1 MHGVKLTILA
11 LALTILAASACFALP
26 TPKATE
32 ARWDAYTDPD
42 GVGMF
47 IYWCKPTAAPCVD
60 SDFVDAQ
67 RVDVQIP
74 PQDPEN
80 GEHVVNVLNAIA
92 GAKAKLCFRN
102 TAYDAS
108 GNESAFGTLATG
120 EDGCGW
126 FGMANAKNQKVK

>member
-1 MHGVKLTILA
+1 MYHIKLTVLVLA
-11 LALTILAASACFALP
+11 LMMITASACFALP

-32 ARWDAYTDPD
+32 VRWDAYTDPD

-47 IYWCKPTAAPCVD
+47 VYWCKPTSAPCAD
-60 SDFVDAQ
+60 SDFNNAQ

-74 PQDPEN
+74 PQDPTTSQ
-80 GEHVVNVLNAIA
+80 HVVKVLNAIA
-92 GAKAKLCFRN
+92 GAKAKLCFRA

-108 GNESAFGTLATG
+108 GNESAFGTLAPG

-126 FGMANAKNQKVK
+126 FGIANTKNQQQK